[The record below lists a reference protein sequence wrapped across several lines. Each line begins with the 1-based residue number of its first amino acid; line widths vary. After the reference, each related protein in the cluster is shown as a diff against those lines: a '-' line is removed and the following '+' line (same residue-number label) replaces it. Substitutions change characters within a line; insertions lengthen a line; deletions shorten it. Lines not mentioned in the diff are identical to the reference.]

1 MSCRIRFVCLCDIFL
16 NKNIIKNRRRQAKK
30 IWKDIPQFE
39 EFKSAYLQLRQ
50 AGLEDELY
58 KGIDFLTISYDELLE
73 KATTILEEKAKA
85 VDANKKNEEKDV
97 SSDEMKTEEN
107 IEQSPKED
115 KGNIRINQCGEIIR
129 EHNSKHVIQDL
140 ASTEEIIK
148 RDKQLKKM
156 QPEKT
161 RPQEESIRDEV
172 GDKNDL
178 ENHNMQMQERTEPTV
193 DLWMNRFNG
202 WYSAIDKVS
211 QNVKAKLV
219 RMKSDIVNA
228 ISNTLKERMHKKQ
241 QNQDPSER

>member
-1 MSCRIRFVCLCDIFL
+1 MADLE
-16 NKNIIKNRRRQAKK
+16 KNGN
-30 IWKDIPQFE
+30 
-39 EFKSAYLQLRQ
+39 
-50 AGLEDELY
+50 
-58 KGIDFLTISYDELLE
+58 YDELIFTEAEKLTKLYPENLE
-73 KATTILEEKAKA
+73 YRET
-85 VDANKKNEEKDV
+85 VNKLK
-97 SSDEMKTEEN
+97 
-107 IEQSPKED
+107 
-115 KGNIRINQCGEIIR
+115 
-129 EHNSKHVIQDL
+129 SKMYEPLQ
-140 ASTEEIIK
+140 E
-148 RDKQLKKM
+148 
-156 QPEKT
+156 EKT

>member
-1 MSCRIRFVCLCDIFL
+1 
-16 NKNIIKNRRRQAKK
+16 
-30 IWKDIPQFE
+30 
-39 EFKSAYLQLRQ
+39 
-50 AGLEDELY
+50 
-58 KGIDFLTISYDELLE
+58 
-73 KATTILEEKAKA
+73 
-85 VDANKKNEEKDV
+85 
-97 SSDEMKTEEN
+97 MKTEEN
-107 IEQSPKED
+107 IEQSSKED

-140 ASTEEIIK
+140 AGTEEIIK

-193 DLWMNRFNG
+193 ELWMNRFNG